1 MGGWQT
7 KSLRKRIWRVVC
19 SYKCAEASGQD
30 RGVTLATPKSSS
42 PLQAIEK
49 KQLKSSLIRVFGVPI
64 CDGHPFGGNG
74 KLLGNSPAKLELA
87 GGTLWRQ
94 ELHLSKEKQLEIT
107 GPKRLGLKSRMNQP
121 QDNTRPATRTGA
133 ASELAA
139 VPVVMEARSLKKIYG
154 SGAKTLAVLSDANL
168 TLRQGEMVAI
178 VAPSGAGKSTLLH
191 LLAALDTPTSGTVYF
206 ANKPVETNDDIALAE
221 FRNRAVGFLW
231 QRHQLLPDFTAAE
244 NVAMPL
250 LLRGEDFTSALGMAR
265 KWLAEV
271 GLENRADHRAGEL
284 SGGEQQR
291 VAIARALVT
300 GPTVLLADEPTGD
313 LDEQNAWAVF
323 ELLERLHRT
332 HRLTSL
338 IATHNLA
345 LAARCDRILGLEHGV
360 LQTRGAAALASEA
373 PGGEAR

>member
-1 MGGWQT
+1 MSGADNNPT
-7 KSLRKRIWRVVC
+7 SKTAP
-19 SYKCAEASGQD
+19 AEQS
-30 RGVTLATPKSSS
+30 
-42 PLQAIEK
+42 
-49 KQLKSSLIRVFGVPI
+49 
-64 CDGHPFGGNG
+64 
-74 KLLGNSPAKLELA
+74 
-87 GGTLWRQ
+87 
-94 ELHLSKEKQLEIT
+94 
-107 GPKRLGLKSRMNQP
+107 
-121 QDNTRPATRTGA
+121 GA
-133 ASELAA
+133 AGMSFA
-139 VPVVMEARSLKKIYG
+139 VMEARNIRKTYGRGERSLP
-154 SGAKTLAVLSDANL
+154 VLTDANL
-168 TLRQGEMVAI
+168 VLQRGEMVAI

-206 ANKPVETNDDIALAE
+206 ANKAIETNDDEALAE

-231 QRHQLLPDFTAAE
+231 QRHQLLPDFTAEE

-250 LLRGEDFTSALGMAR
+250 LMRGESSASALAKAR

-291 VAIARALVT
+291 VAMARALVT
-300 GPTVLLADEPTGD
+300 GPSVLLADEPTGD

-332 HRLTSL
+332 HGLTSV

-360 LQTRGAAALASEA
+360 LQTRGGSASANRAL
-373 PGGEAR
+373 GGEAS

>member
-1 MGGWQT
+1 MIQ
-7 KSLRKRIWRVVC
+7 SH
-19 SYKCAEASGQD
+19 D
-30 RGVTLATPKSSS
+30 
-42 PLQAIEK
+42 
-49 KQLKSSLIRVFGVPI
+49 
-64 CDGHPFGGNG
+64 N
-74 KLLGNSPAKLELA
+74 
-87 GGTLWRQ
+87 
-94 ELHLSKEKQLEIT
+94 SKEAGQVSASAAPIT
-107 GPKRLGLKSRMNQP
+107 
-121 QDNTRPATRTGA
+121 AC
-133 ASELAA
+133 
-139 VPVVMEARSLKKIYG
+139 VVMEARSLKKVYG
-154 SGAKTLAVLSDANL
+154 SGEKSLTVLTDANL

-191 LLAALDTPTSGTVYF
+191 LLAALDTPSSGTVYF
-206 ANKPVETNDDIALAE
+206 ANKAIETNDDATLAE

-231 QRHQLLPDFTAAE
+231 QSHQLLPDFTAAE

-250 LLRGEDFTSALGMAR
+250 LLRGENFASALLTAR

-300 GPTVLLADEPTGD
+300 GPSVLLADEPTGD

-332 HRLTSL
+332 HGLTSL

-345 LAARCDRILGLEHGV
+345 LAERCDRILGLEHGV
-360 LQTRGAAALASEA
+360 LQTRGAAAPASRA
-373 PGGEAR
+373 PGGEAS

>member
-1 MGGWQT
+1 MI
-7 KSLRKRIWRVVC
+7 L
-19 SYKCAEASGQD
+19 
-30 RGVTLATPKSSS
+30 
-42 PLQAIEK
+42 
-49 KQLKSSLIRVFGVPI
+49 
-64 CDGHPFGGNG
+64 
-74 KLLGNSPAKLELA
+74 
-87 GGTLWRQ
+87 
-94 ELHLSKEKQLEIT
+94 
-107 GPKRLGLKSRMNQP
+107 P
-121 QDNTRPATRTGA
+121 QDNASHAVRTSGPSA
-133 ASELAA
+133 RGVAS
-139 VPVVMEARSLKKIYG
+139 VVMEARNLKKIYG
-154 SGAKTLAVLSDANL
+154 SGEKRLSVLSDANL
-168 TLRQGEMVAI
+168 SLQQGEMVAI

-206 ANKPVETNDDIALAE
+206 ANKAIETNDDTALAE

-250 LLRGEDFTSALGMAR
+250 LLRGENFASALGTAR
-265 KWLAEV
+265 KWIAEV

-300 GPTVLLADEPTGD
+300 GPSVLLADEPTGD

-332 HRLTSL
+332 HGLTSL

-360 LQTRGAAALASEA
+360 LQTRGAAASASGA

>member
-1 MGGWQT
+1 MTQSQANPDANHLLTGE
-7 KSLRKRIWRVVC
+7 R
-19 SYKCAEASGQD
+19 AS
-30 RGVTLATPKSSS
+30 AP
-42 PLQAIEK
+42 
-49 KQLKSSLIRVFGVPI
+49 
-64 CDGHPFGGNG
+64 
-74 KLLGNSPAKLELA
+74 
-87 GGTLWRQ
+87 
-94 ELHLSKEKQLEIT
+94 
-107 GPKRLGLKSRMNQP
+107 GL
-121 QDNTRPATRTGA
+121 
-133 ASELAA
+133 
-139 VPVVMEARSLKKIYG
+139 VVMEARNLKKSYG
-154 SGAKTLAVLSDANL
+154 TGEKTLPILVDASF
-168 TLRQGEMVAI
+168 TLLQGELVAI

-191 LLAALDTPTSGTVYF
+191 LLAALDTPTSGKVYF
-206 ANKPVETNDDIALAE
+206 ASKAIESIDDGALAE

-250 LLRGEDFTSALGMAR
+250 LLRGDNFASALGMAR

-300 GPTVLLADEPTGD
+300 GPSVLLADEPTGD

-345 LAARCDRILGLEHGV
+345 LAARCDRVLGLEHGV
-360 LQTRGAAALASEA
+360 LITRKAPASA
-373 PGGEAR
+373 SGTLGGEAS

>member
-1 MGGWQT
+1 MAQG
-7 KSLRKRIWRVVC
+7 
-19 SYKCAEASGQD
+19 
-30 RGVTLATPKSSS
+30 
-42 PLQAIEK
+42 
-49 KQLKSSLIRVFGVPI
+49 
-64 CDGHPFGGNG
+64 
-74 KLLGNSPAKLELA
+74 PA
-87 GGTLWRQ
+87 
-94 ELHLSKEKQLEIT
+94 
-107 GPKRLGLKSRMNQP
+107 N
-121 QDNTRPATRTGA
+121 
-133 ASELAA
+133 ASEEGTRFAEREAGLS
-139 VPVVMEARSLKKIYG
+139 PVVMEARGLKKSYG
-154 SGAKTLAVLSDANL
+154 RGEKSLCVLADASLS
-168 TLRQGEMVAI
+168 LRQGEMVAI

-191 LLAALDTPTSGTVYF
+191 LLAALDTPTSGAVYF
-206 ANKPVETNDDIALAE
+206 ASKAIESINDTALAE

-250 LLRGEDFTSALGMAR
+250 LLRGENFISALGMAR

-291 VAIARALVT
+291 VAIGRALVT

-323 ELLERLHRT
+323 ELIERLHRT
-332 HRLTSL
+332 HKLTSL

-360 LQTRGAAALASEA
+360 LHTRKAAASASGTL
-373 PGGEAR
+373 GGEAS